1 MITQETQ
8 FNKQTELDSFVEA
21 ILWCSKE
28 EPPTTY
34 HNQHRMEAANKRF
47 SNINILTRNQRERRW
62 GIWIG
67 ERLIRHFTFCYI
79 QIFFGLFMQK
89 HALFRQNMIY
99 AIGIKKNPQI
109 IYSLFYL
116 SLSAAKKLKGEQNKK
131 GFLIGLMQ
139 SNFT

>member
-1 MITQETQ
+1 MITQETL

-34 HNQHRMEAANKRF
+34 HNQHWMEAANKRF

-67 ERLIRHFTFCYI
+67 ERD
-79 QIFFGLFMQK
+79 
-89 HALFRQNMIY
+89 
-99 AIGIKKNPQI
+99 
-109 IYSLFYL
+109 
-116 SLSAAKKLKGEQNKK
+116 
-131 GFLIGLMQ
+131 
-139 SNFT
+139 

>member
-1 MITQETQ
+1 MITQETL

-21 ILWCSKE
+21 ILQCSKE

-34 HNQHRMEAANKRF
+34 HYQHQMEAANKRF

-67 ERLIRHFTFCYI
+67 QRLIRHFTFCYI
-79 QIFFGLFMQK
+79 QLFFGLFMQK

-99 AIGIKKNPQI
+99 AIDIKKTQI

-139 SNFT
+139 YNFT